1 MTNKLPWKALVVF
14 EIHDYEEEEKTK
26 GRAEEVYW
34 FMRREEF
41 GCPNKI
47 VQELQLKDTNIF
59 KE

>member
-1 MTNKLPWKALVVF
+1 MVF

-26 GRAEEVYW
+26 GRGEEVYW